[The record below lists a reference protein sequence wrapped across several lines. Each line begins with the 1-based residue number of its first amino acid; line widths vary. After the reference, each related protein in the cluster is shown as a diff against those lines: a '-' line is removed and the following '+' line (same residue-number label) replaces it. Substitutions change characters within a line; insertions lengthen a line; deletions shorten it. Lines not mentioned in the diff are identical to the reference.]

1 MYVGESKKRVVTR
14 IQEHRKDI
22 FDGKWTNSGA
32 SEHAETCDQEF
43 KWDDACTVAVEQD
56 YTRRKIREA
65 LEIRKLRRTDAKAL
79 NRDNG
84 NILKSNQW
92 DVLLGRIR

>member
-14 IQEHRKDI
+14 IEEHRKDI
-22 FDGKWTNSGA
+22 FNGKWTNSGA
-32 SEHAETCDQEF
+32 AEHAKTCDQKF
-43 KWDDACTVAVEQD
+43 KWDEACTVAVEED

-65 LEIRKLRRTDAKAL
+65 LEITKLRRTDTRVL

-84 NILKSNQW
+84 TMLQSSQW